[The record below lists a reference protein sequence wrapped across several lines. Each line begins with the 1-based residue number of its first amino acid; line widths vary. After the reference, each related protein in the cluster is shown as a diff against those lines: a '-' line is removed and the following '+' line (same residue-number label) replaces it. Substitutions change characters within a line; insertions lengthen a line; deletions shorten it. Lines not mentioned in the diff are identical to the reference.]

1 MALENGR
8 LRGDDLEAVLVLKWY
23 ESVRR
28 RKCVLDASLLLPIL
42 HPSQSPL
49 SRSLPHFILRTPL
62 LDTLNTEVTGM
73 TISLSIHGI

>member
-49 SRSLPHFILRTPL
+49 SRSLRTSSCERLCLTRSTLR
-62 LDTLNTEVTGM
+62 
-73 TISLSIHGI
+73 